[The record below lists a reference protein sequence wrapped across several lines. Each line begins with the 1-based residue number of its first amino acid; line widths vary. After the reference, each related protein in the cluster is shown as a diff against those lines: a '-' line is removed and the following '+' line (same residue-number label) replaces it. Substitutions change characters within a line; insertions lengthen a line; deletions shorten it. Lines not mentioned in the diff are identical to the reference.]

1 MSPLL
6 SNIVLDELDWEL
18 ERRGHRF
25 VRYADDCNILVRSVR
40 AGQRVMASIRSFLE
54 RRMQLKVN
62 EEKSGVRQPH
72 EVHFLGFRFQC
83 RPEGC
88 EMAVLLSAKSER
100 RLRTTVREMT
110 AGRLR
115 RSSSSRLAAAT
126 SPFLSHSS
134 CVSRHM
140 PGGRLCDKDGQGVG
154 RPRSIAVG
162 RNPTSFSD
170 LPVGHPLD
178 VGRIGLIQCGKRYCF
193 SLVAIHRHSQTYFPG
208 SSSTI
213 CVAADQMIPE
223 PGTLV

>member
-1 MSPLL
+1 
-6 SNIVLDELDWEL
+6 
-18 ERRGHRF
+18 
-25 VRYADDCNILVRSVR
+25 VREGCNILVRSVR

-54 RRMQLKVN
+54 RRMRLKVN

-83 RPEGC
+83 RQTAEGC
-88 EMAVLLSAKSER
+88 ETAVLLSAKSER

-154 RPRSIAVG
+154 R
-162 RNPTSFSD
+162 
-170 LPVGHPLD
+170 
-178 VGRIGLIQCGKRYCF
+178 
-193 SLVAIHRHSQTYFPG
+193 
-208 SSSTI
+208 
-213 CVAADQMIPE
+213 
-223 PGTLV
+223 